1 MPITNVQ
8 LSNTFD
14 QFRQTFNDAANTI
27 NSLTSGFSNSP
38 VTANSF
44 TANNLT
50 SGRIAIVGANGLIQD
65 DSGLTYNPT
74 TDILTVIGGVTA
86 TNLTPGRIVIVGTSG
101 FIQDDSGLT
110 YNPTTDVLTSSGAIV
125 SPNVTSTSLTSGR
138 VALVGTSGTIQDD
151 AGLTY
156 NSTTD
161 VLTVAG
167 AIVSPNV
174 TATNLTSG
182 RVAIVGTSGI
192 IQDDSGLTYN
202 PTTDVL
208 TLSGTTDST
217 SSGTGTLVVSG
228 GVGVAKNLYVSG
240 NTFITGNLTVLGSNS
255 ELSTTQINV
264 NDSLIQLANNNTSDL
279 VDIGVFGQYNSGA
292 ANLHSGLFRDS
303 IDGVWKLFKSYNQE
317 PTTKIS
323 TSANNF
329 AYADLNVGILTTNSS
344 ITVSSGGTGAN
355 TFAANNVL
363 LGNGTSALQVVAP
376 GASGNVLTSDGT
388 TWSSKSPST
397 GGTTASGSV
406 TLTSASAGAQ
416 SITTTNYGQSVT
428 LPNATTVTKGVVI
441 FNIRNTGSYP
451 LKIKDNSDNVY
462 GFLYPQADAIVGL
475 ADNSTAAGVWTISNL
490 EPIAPV
496 VSRTLPSNLSLG
508 GTPVSQPVILDST
521 RTLYV
526 VGGTTASAVYAVVYD
541 ASTGTFGSVATV
553 VASGTVPT
561 AVAISSSSVLVVYAV
576 TTTLTSVILSIAGTT
591 ITVNGTTYTAAA
603 STITSYGASQVGY
616 SPWVVCGSTYILRYL
631 SGTQV
636 TFRAF
641 TVSGTAVTIGTA
653 VAPTGATGT
662 NFTTFPIN
670 TGGYSSFLAFYS
682 NATSTIYI
690 QLYTVSGVTITTAG
704 SLGGATLPSD
714 SPYTYRVIPH
724 GSVAGRFWITYVTTA
739 VLATV
744 LYGVSGITEVLL
756 GAVQPLTAF
765 SYSAID
771 HVPITDLAVCGAK
784 LVVASN
790 IGNVVGYNIVTDNSG
805 SISAGTAIVQS
816 TLTLTTQPIRV
827 VNNSTTATFAFATG
841 TAVYASTIDASGSSP
856 VQISLRS
863 TGYVNSSF
871 APPVVRIFDSQ
882 VSNTNSVQQFST
894 NSAYYTVPSI
904 AVIRSIT
911 FTNGGYHFPMFS
923 YSAIVLGVSGLTSNR
938 ISSNNFYTIVT
949 ATTPNMLTLIECATV

>member
-279 VDIGVFGQYNSGA
+279 IDIGVFGQYNSGA

-303 IDGVWKLFKSYNQE
+303 TDGVWKLFKSYNQE

-388 TWSSKSPST
+388 TWTSKSSST
-397 GGTTASGSV
+397 GGTTASGNV

-428 LPNATTVTKGVVI
+428 LPNATTVTKGAVI

-451 LKIKDNSDNVY
+451 LKIKDNLDNVY

-490 EPIAPV
+490 EPIAPTV
-496 VSRTLPSNLSLG
+496 ARILPSNLTIA
-508 GTPVSQPVILDST
+508 GTGVSQAVILDST
-521 RTLYV
+521 RTLFV
-526 VGGTTASAVYAVVYD
+526 VGGTTAGAVYAVVYD
-541 ASTGTFGSVATV
+541 SSTGTFGSVASIV
-553 VASGTVPT
+553 GSGANNPS

-576 TTTLTSVILSIAGTT
+576 STTLTSVILSIAGTT

-616 SPWVVCGSTYILRYL
+616 SPWVVCGSTYVLRYL
-631 SGTQV
+631 SSTQV
-636 TFRAF
+636 TLRAF
-641 TVSGTAVTIGTA
+641 TVSGTVVTIGTA
-653 VAPTGATGT
+653 VAPSGAIST

-670 TGGYSSFLAFYS
+670 TGGYNSFLAFYS
-682 NATSTIYI
+682 TASTVSL
-690 QLYTVSGVTITTAG
+690 QLYTVSSVTISTSGGGTTI
-704 SLGGATLPSD
+704 TSD
-714 SPYTYRVIPH
+714 SPFTYRVIPH
-724 GSVAGRFWITYVTTA
+724 GSISGRFWITLVQSALLITY
-739 VLATV
+739 
-744 LYGVSGITEVLL
+744 LYSVSGITEVMSSSVSPFPALS
-756 GAVQPLTAF
+756 F
-765 SYSAID
+765 STID
-771 HVPITDLAVCGAK
+771 HVPITDLAVCGTK
-784 LVVASN
+784 LVIATNISN
-790 IGNVVGYNIVTDNSG
+790 IVSYNIVTDNSG
-805 SISAGTAIVQS
+805 SISAGTVISQS

-827 VNNSTTATFAFATG
+827 ASSSTTATFAFATSA
-841 TAVYASTIDASGSSP
+841 AVYASTIDASGSSP
-856 VQISLRS
+856 VQISFRS
-863 TGYVNSSF
+863 TGYINSSF

-882 VSNTNSVQQFST
+882 VSNTVQQFST

-904 AVIRSIT
+904 AIIRSIT

-923 YSAIVLGVSGLTSNR
+923 YSAIVAGSTSNR
-938 ISSNNFYTIVT
+938 ISSNNFYTIAT